1 MYLLKLDADEVNLI
15 GEALKELPYKKVGT
29 LMTKLIDQVKTIEAE
44 MAEMKAEAERAAA
57 AVKAEA
63 EKLLKKDTAPPAT
76 PTAPNLSAVPTPPP
90 GS

>member
-29 LMTKLIDQVKTIEAE
+29 LMTKLIDQVKTIE
-44 MAEMKAEAERAAA
+44 AEMKAEAERAAA